1 AGDPSGL
8 GDTAAEQVRVLL
20 VAHAV
25 DLDGLPVDRHTVA
38 AVGTDLL
45 DVAAD
50 TFPGLRIGQP
60 VERGL
65 QPALGGPAGQQ
76 RGQIGGAGQVRVG
89 VERDVHAVGDRV
101 VHQRQQLTRAA
112 GVDREVH
119 RGVCQVKRAAG
130 PPGDLDHLGVRLQRT
145 GAVAAVVRTVVAAT
159 GCDDLAQRDQLVG
172 V

>member
-1 AGDPSGL
+1 GSPRPRVRFGADQQAVTAAGVHRVAHDRLHVVLVADVHQARRTEAFGDQGAEVQLGGRHAGDPSGL

-101 VHQRQQLTRAA
+101 
-112 GVDREVH
+112 
-119 RGVCQVKRAAG
+119 
-130 PPGDLDHLGVRLQRT
+130 
-145 GAVAAVVRTVVAAT
+145 
-159 GCDDLAQRDQLVG
+159 
-172 V
+172 